1 MKNVFFK
8 FASDSIGDVLADQL
22 INFCKKFRFYFDEKD
37 TLSVK
42 LKCREFIM
50 EILKYAKK
58 K

>member
-8 FASDSIGDVLADQL
+8 FASDSLGDILAEQL
-22 INFCKKFRFYFDEKD
+22 ITFGKKFRFYFDDKD